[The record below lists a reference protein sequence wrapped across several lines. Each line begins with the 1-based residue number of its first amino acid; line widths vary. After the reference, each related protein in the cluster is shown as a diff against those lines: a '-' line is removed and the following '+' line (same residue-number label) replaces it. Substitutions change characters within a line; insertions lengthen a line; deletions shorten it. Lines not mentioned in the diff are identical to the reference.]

1 MKILNDSVP
10 WATLMTAGLVLIAAV
25 AGAGVVIWG
34 EDGALSFQQY
44 LDLLKNFA
52 IAVGVLGIG
61 RGIVSYGKNT
71 AAAKMLTDESLV
83 SSGPIEDAWREDDWP
98 VDEGTVTG
106 GTRPR
111 PVEQPQII
119 DG

>member
-1 MKILNDSVP
+1 MKVLNDSIP
-10 WATLMTAGLVLIAAV
+10 WATLMTVLLVLIAAV

-34 EDGALSFQQY
+34 DPGALSFEKY

-61 RGIVSYGKNT
+61 RGITSFGKTT
-71 AAAKMLTDESLV
+71 AAAKMLSDESLV
-83 SSGPIEDAWREDDWP
+83 SSGPIEDAWREEDWP
-98 VDEGTVTG
+98 ADEGTVVG

-111 PVEQPQII
+111 PADQPQII